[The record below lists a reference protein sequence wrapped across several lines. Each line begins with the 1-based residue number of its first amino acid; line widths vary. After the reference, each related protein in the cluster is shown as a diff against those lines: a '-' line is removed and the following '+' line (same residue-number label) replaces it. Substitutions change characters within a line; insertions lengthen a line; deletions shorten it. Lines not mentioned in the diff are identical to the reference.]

1 MNTSEPASLA
11 PAANAATA
19 FQNPTCRPPGY
30 LLYFH
35 SWAFCTDFI
44 MILGKNELFLCY
56 FVGHHSL
63 IPGGCIFRPQERH

>member
-44 MILGKNELFLCY
+44 MILGKNELFCATL
-56 FVGHHSL
+56 
-63 IPGGCIFRPQERH
+63 